1 MTVKLDT
8 GPRTPT
14 GCIRLFCG
22 ENLNDTAPFQLAS
35 LQANSPP
42 SRGIICSPVRFSP
55 RSPTVRFPNQ
65 VQLPPYPPISPPI
78 NSPHV
83 TSISGPTTPLF
94 SPPPGR
100 EVGSASSLE
109 WDSFSQE
116 PEFQKSFVSE
126 DIGTLAI
133 SDINYI
139 IGGVRKIPIVSTD
152 YSDLE
157 SLGDSFLGE
166 TFKSNIEAEFNPVIE
181 ELDKSAMRDS
191 PESFGDADMANQ
203 VSVELE
209 KVYQAIL
216 DDIQDLPAASIV
228 AGMEAQAEKDRDDIW
243 QRKIPSEIR

>member
-8 GPRTPT
+8 GPRSPT

-42 SRGIICSPVRFSP
+42 PVRFSP
-55 RSPTVRFPNQ
+55 RSPIVRFPNQ

-94 SPPPGR
+94 SPPAGR
-100 EVGSASSLE
+100 EVGSASSPE

-126 DIGTLAI
+126 DIVSLAI
-133 SDINYI
+133 SDINYNI
-139 IGGVRKIPIVSTD
+139 SGVRK
-152 YSDLE
+152 
-157 SLGDSFLGE
+157 
-166 TFKSNIEAEFNPVIE
+166 
-181 ELDKSAMRDS
+181 
-191 PESFGDADMANQ
+191 
-203 VSVELE
+203 
-209 KVYQAIL
+209 YQ
-216 DDIQDLPAASIV
+216 
-228 AGMEAQAEKDRDDIW
+228 
-243 QRKIPSEIR
+243 